1 MAVATPIPSKARALR
16 ATCNDG
22 NLCGPDPCCGTAGQD
37 ISGEFPVSVAKT
49 YRNYIDGEWVA
60 SDRTFENRNPAD
72 TADCVGL
79 FCKANQADV
88 NVAAEAA
95 HEAFGGWSELS
106 APARGAYL
114 YKVAD
119 ILERN
124 LDSLA
129 REMTREEGKTLP
141 EAKGETMRSVNIFR
155 YFAGEGSRIPGIQV
169 PSERERVFMYAVRRP
184 LGVVAQINPW
194 NFPSAIPAWKLAP
207 ALVAGNT
214 VLVKPSTAAPLSAWR
229 IAEACHQAGIPR
241 GVVNLL
247 CGSGPEVG
255 DAMVH
260 AEPVKAIS
268 FTGSIAV
275 GRALHAEA
283 SARRLRVQLEMG
295 GKNPTIVLA
304 DADLG
309 KAVANTINAAMFSTG
324 QKCTATSRVIVEEP
338 IHDQF
343 LSRVVEA
350 ARALRV
356 GNGLAPGIQVGP
368 AIDQAQLETNARY
381 CHVALQEG
389 ATLQCGGKV
398 LTEGNY
404 AKGFFFEPTVFSGVT
419 EDMRIA
425 QEEVFGPVL
434 GVLRAANFE
443 DAMRIANKSEFGL
456 SASIQTRDVSRI
468 FDYVNRIEAGLI
480 TVNLPSAGVEY
491 QLPFGGSKESSFGP
505 KEQGPVAL
513 DFYTDYKTVYLG
525 Y

>member
-1 MAVATPIPSKARALR
+1 MSVAT
-16 ATCNDG
+16 
-22 NLCGPDPCCGTAGQD
+22 
-37 ISGEFPVSVAKT
+37 T

-60 SDRTFENRNPAD
+60 SDRTFENLNPAD
-72 TADCVGL
+72 TGDCVGV
-79 FCKANQADV
+79 FCKANQAAV

-95 HEAFGGWSELS
+95 QEAFAGWSALS

-114 YKVAD
+114 YKVAA

-124 LDSLA
+124 LESLA
-129 REMTREEGKTLP
+129 RDMTREEGKTLP

-155 YFAGEGSRIPGIQV
+155 YFGGEGSRIPGIQV
-169 PSERERVFMYAVRRP
+169 PSERDRVFMYAVRRP
-184 LGVVAQINPW
+184 LGVVAQISPW

-214 VLVKPSTAAPLSAWR
+214 VLVKPSTTAPLSAWR
-229 IAEACHQAGIPR
+229 IAEACHEAGIPG

-247 CGSGPEVG
+247 CGSGGEVG

-260 AEPVKAIS
+260 AETVKAIS
-268 FTGSIAV
+268 FTGSVSV
-275 GRALHAEA
+275 GRTLHAQA

-304 DADLG
+304 DADLD
-309 KAVANTINAAMFSTG
+309 KAVANTINAAMYSTG
-324 QKCTATSRVIVEEP
+324 QKCTATSRVIVEEA
-338 IHDQF
+338 IHDEF
-343 LSRVVEA
+343 LARVVQA

-356 GNGLAPGIQVGP
+356 GNGLVAGIQVGP
-368 AIDQAQLETNARY
+368 AIDQAQLDTNARY
-381 CHVALQEG
+381 CQVAVDEG
-389 ATLQCGGKV
+389 ATLECGGQA
-398 LTEGNY
+398 LTEGDY
-404 AKGFFFEPTVFSGVT
+404 AKGFFFAPTVFSGVT

-434 GVLRAANFE
+434 GVLQAANFE
-443 DAMRIANKSEFGL
+443 DAMRIANKTEFGL